1 MKDSDRLKL
10 IKDVSG
16 ASFYE
21 KQREDSIVLLD
32 EANQKSLT
40 VNETI
45 DSLGNQIDALS
56 IEKKQLEVFETAERE
71 STLLI

>member
-1 MKDSDRLKL
+1 M
-10 IKDVSG
+10 
-16 ASFYE
+16 
-21 KQREDSIVLLD
+21 LLD

-56 IEKKQLEVFETAERE
+56 IEKKQLEVFEIAE
-71 STLLI
+71 